1 MKKWLVCSLDDEH
14 YTQADYTLHNT
25 LCDAMRWCERD
36 IHIEFDIEPIDI
48 LLNMHLE
55 RVEDAEM
62 FRYDYSNPDDNSLF
76 IVNFIMEIDI
86 NAGDYICIW
95 YHAYEGVDFKLLHQ
109 GTFDECF
116 EARTKYLNNISCTV
130 ENNYPEQI
138 IIDTGDEW
146 ENLDIRKCMVD
157 SNDEMYLS
165 NRLYD

>member
-25 LCDAMRWCERD
+25 LCGAMKWCE
-36 IHIEFDIEPIDI
+36 HNVMEVFEVSAIDA
-48 LLNMHLE
+48 LLNMHLK
-55 RVEDAEM
+55 RVEDTEM
-62 FRYDYSNPDDNSLF
+62 FRYNYTDPEDKDPF

-86 NAGDYICIW
+86 NADDYICIW

-116 EARTKYLNNISCTV
+116 EARTKYLNSIVCTV

-138 IIDTGDEW
+138 VTDTGNEW
-146 ENLDIRKCMVD
+146 EIIDIRKCMVD
-157 SNDEMYLS
+157 SNNTFYFS
-165 NRLYD
+165 SRL

>member
-1 MKKWLVCSLDDEH
+1 MKKWLVCNLDDEH
-14 YTQADYTLHNT
+14 YTQAGYTLHNT
-25 LCDAMRWCERD
+25 LRDAMRFCELG
-36 IHIEFDIEPIDI
+36 IEPIDV

-62 FRYDYSNPDDNSLF
+62 FRYDYSYPDDNSPF

-86 NAGDYICIW
+86 NADDYICIW

-138 IIDTGDEW
+138 VIDTGNEW
-146 ENLDIRKCMVD
+146 EIIDIRKCIVGL
-157 SNDEMYLS
+157 NDGMYFS
-165 NRLYD
+165 SILYDYSCKS

>member
-1 MKKWLVCSLDDEH
+1 MKKWLVCNLDDEH
-14 YTQADYTLHNT
+14 YTQAGYTLHNT
-25 LCDAMRWCERD
+25 LCDAMRWCELG
-36 IHIEFDIEPIDI
+36 IEPIDV

-62 FRYDYSNPDDNSLF
+62 FRYDYSYPDDNSPF

-86 NAGDYICIW
+86 NADDYICIW

-130 ENNYPEQI
+130 ENNYPDQI
-138 IIDTGDEW
+138 VIDTGNEW
-146 ENLDIRKCMVD
+146 EIIDIRKCIVD
-157 SNDEMYLS
+157 LHGRMYFS
-165 NRLYD
+165 SILYDYSCKS

>member
-36 IHIEFDIEPIDI
+36 VHIELGIEPIDV

-62 FRYDYSNPDDNSLF
+62 FRYNYSDPDNDSSFN
-76 IVNFIMEIDI
+76 INFIMEIDI

-95 YHAYEGVDFKLLHQ
+95 YHAYEGVDFKLLSQ
-109 GTFDECF
+109 GTFDECM
-116 EARTKYLNNISCTV
+116 EARTKYSNSIVCTV
-130 ENNYPEQI
+130 ENNYPEQVI
-138 IIDTGDEW
+138 VDTGNEW
-146 ENLDIRKCMVD
+146 EIIDIRKCMVY
-157 SNDEMYLS
+157 SNNTFYLS
-165 NRLYD
+165 SRL

>member
-25 LCDAMRWCERD
+25 LCDAMKWCE
-36 IHIEFDIEPIDI
+36 HNVMEVFEVSAIDA
-48 LLNMHLE
+48 LLNMHLKK
-55 RVEDAEM
+55 VEDTEM
-62 FRYDYSNPDDNSLF
+62 FRYNYTDPEDKDPF

-86 NAGDYICIW
+86 NADDYICIW

-138 IIDTGDEW
+138 VIDTGNEW
-146 ENLDIRKCMVD
+146 EIIDIRKCIVD
-157 SNDEMYLS
+157 SNVGMYFS
-165 NRLYD
+165 SRLYY